1 MFWKAPVVWNMDLK
15 RSFLTSPGKA
25 YPRTSSIIHT
35 VALSLIY
42 SVIVPGSKQAG
53 NKENIAA
60 F

>member
-1 MFWKAPVVWNMDLK
+1 MDLK